1 MANCKQKTHKA
12 SSKILKAKK
21 NGQVV
26 YKKSNGN
33 HKTAKDSAKQVR
45 QRRTKGILNSA
56 DTKRLK
62 DFI

>member
-1 MANCKQKTHKA
+1 MGKCKQKTHKS
-12 SSKILKAKK
+12 SSKVLKAKK

-33 HKTAKDSAKQVR
+33 HKTAKDSAKAVR
-45 QRRTKGILNSA
+45 QRRNKGVLNSA